1 MYNFRDV
8 TDRQEVLTKK
18 PSEAISL
25 DGTYLDETVPG
36 YTTISVSGR
45 ESLEY
50 EITEES
56 RPVGVDGMDYF
67 GKRQEGRTLTVRFS
81 LFAKTAE
88 EFIKRYRMLKNA
100 CKGEG
105 RIIRFDDEPNAHY
118 IGTLMAIEEPDPGRL
133 NVIGEMVFYC
143 ADPYLVSDMVT
154 TVTAVQEYGKLVA
167 HIDNDGSGEVYP
179 IYRVKNVA
187 ENGYIGIVHPS
198 GAFEMGNIEEA
209 DGEDYQ
215 EGERLFI
222 TNDGDFSGWE
232 PYTGTHPQ
240 NSKIACN
247 GALKIED
254 CHPTSHDKPAYKAFA
269 IDSPGTQQPN
279 MEAYGGCRRITLP
292 ADSNGEVGAKN
303 FYLWFKMQYVTG
315 KMGQTGY
322 NQITLADEN
331 NQLIAA
337 FTTSK
342 VDTSGNTAYARMLVG
357 DGKGGYKIFKTFNFW
372 PVNWD
377 DNIYWGRGCEDI
389 LKIGST
395 IQFYFNGA
403 YYKVDVPALADKKVK
418 YVYTFIGV
426 PNGTRDKTT
435 VMKVGMIHGTK
446 LNVDKWRNL
455 PNRYPQGSVAVINCE
470 EDTVTLDGMP
480 KNDEVID
487 GSAFYSLPPG
497 KTDVEF
503 YASGWCK
510 TPPEVIVEF
519 RKRWL

>member
-81 LFAKTAE
+81 LFAKTAV
-88 EFIKRYRMLKNA
+88 EFMERFRKLKNF
-100 CKGEG
+100 CRGEN
-105 RIIRFDDEPNAHY
+105 RIIRFADEPNAHY
-118 IGTLMAIEEPDPGRL
+118 TGTLMAIEEPDPGRL

-143 ADPYLVSDMVT
+143 ADPYLVSDVVT
-154 TVTAVQEYGKLVA
+154 TVTAVQEDGKLVA

-240 NSKIACN
+240 NSRISCN
-247 GALKIED
+247 GTLKIYNS
-254 CHPTSHDKPAYKAFA
+254 HPTSYNKEPYKVFWL
-269 IDSPGTQQPN
+269 DNPGTQQLN
-279 MEAYGGCRRITLP
+279 MDAFGGCRRLTLP
-292 ADSNGEVGAKN
+292 PDSNGEVGAKN
-303 FYLWFKMQYVTG
+303 FYLWFKQQFVTG
-315 KMGQTGY
+315 AMGQTGH

-337 FTTSK
+337 FATSK
-342 VDTSGNTAYARMLVG
+342 VDRSGNTGYARFYVG
-357 DGKGGYKIFKTFNFW
+357 DGKGGCQIFKTFYIE
-372 PVNWD
+372 PVDWD
-377 DNIYWGRGCEDI
+377 SNIYWGRGYEDI
-389 LKIGST
+389 LKTGST
-395 IQFYFNGA
+395 IQWFYGGS
-403 YYKVDVPALADKKVK
+403 YYKIDVPALAEKKVK
-418 YVYTFIGV
+418 YVYVFIGQHNNCNNRV
-426 PNGTRDKTT
+426 T
-435 VMKVGMIHGTK
+435 VMDVGLISGTK

-497 KTDVEF
+497 KTDIEF
-503 YASGWCK
+503 CLSSWCK
-510 TPPEVIVEF
+510 SDPEITVEF